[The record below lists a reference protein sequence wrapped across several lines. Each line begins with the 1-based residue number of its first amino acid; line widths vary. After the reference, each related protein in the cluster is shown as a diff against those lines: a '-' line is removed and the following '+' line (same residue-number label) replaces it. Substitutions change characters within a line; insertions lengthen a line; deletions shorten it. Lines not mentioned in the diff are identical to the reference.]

1 MLSLEKTDLSPQE
14 QYKIL
19 IGTVIPRP
27 IAFVSTISKEGI
39 VNLAPFSFYN
49 IVSYQPTI
57 LSISILRKNGVMK
70 DTARNILESGEAVV
84 HSVSKNYLAQV
95 NQAAKNLDFNQSELA
110 LTGMTLVDST
120 KVKTPGVQEA
130 LTRFEAQLFQHL
142 PIKDSFNQTVAD
154 LMLLEVVH
162 FHLDETVYQ
171 ETHVLAEQLK
181 PMSRLAGSDYSEI
194 GKITSLE
201 RP

>member
-95 NQAAKNLDFNQSELA
+95 NQAAKI
-110 LTGMTLVDST
+110 LT
-120 KVKTPGVQEA
+120 
-130 LTRFEAQLFQHL
+130 LTRVNW
-142 PIKDSFNQTVAD
+142 S
-154 LMLLEVVH
+154 
-162 FHLDETVYQ
+162 
-171 ETHVLAEQLK
+171 
-181 PMSRLAGSDYSEI
+181 
-194 GKITSLE
+194 
-201 RP
+201 